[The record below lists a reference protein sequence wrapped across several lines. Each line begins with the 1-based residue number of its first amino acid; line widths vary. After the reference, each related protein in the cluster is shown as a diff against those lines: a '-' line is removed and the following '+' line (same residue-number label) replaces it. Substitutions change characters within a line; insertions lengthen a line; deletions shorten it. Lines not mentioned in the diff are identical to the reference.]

1 MVRQPEGEMVYF
13 GKTIVVWF
21 TPCINNTWGTRI
33 PEKVW
38 SKFGIKPISRKKDY
52 NAYVKIG
59 IQNNEIIISVCCDPP
74 NCKKNKKG
82 ECKTYKIRRNGWIRI
97 PSSVGLAVGLQPEKD
112 YCADIYI
119 QGCWIILTNFRE
131 ICQCEKS

>member
-38 SKFGIKPISRKKDY
+38 SALGIKPISRKKDY

-74 NCKKNKKG
+74 NSIPN
-82 ECKTYKIRRNGWIRI
+82 RNPNVKLIK
-97 PSSVGLAVGLQPEKD
+97 SEEMVGLEYLPVLG
-112 YCADIYI
+112 
-119 QGCWIILTNFRE
+119 
-131 ICQCEKS
+131 